1 MAKLK
6 ILKDG
11 NRTTYILARDGES
24 IPLVSVEGGG
34 EIKVLKERI
43 TSPEIA
49 LLLASALRH
58 AVGMMKNTL
67 LTEEEW
73 QELERFWAKEYDAL
87 WNISS
92 SE

>member
-24 IPLVSVEGGG
+24 IPLVSVEGG

-58 AVGMMKNTL
+58 AVGMMGNTP

-87 WNISS
+87 WNTSN

>member
-1 MAKLK
+1 MNTVK
-6 ILKDG
+6 ILKDEK
-11 NRTTYILARDGES
+11 RTTYIFARDGES
-24 IPLVSVEGGG
+24 IPLVSVEGG

-49 LLLASALRH
+49 LSLASALKH
-58 AVGMMKNTL
+58 AVSMMGNTS

-73 QELERFWAKEYDAL
+73 QELEQFWTKEYDAL
-87 WNISS
+87 WNTSN

>member
-1 MAKLK
+1 MNTVK

-11 NRTTYILARDGES
+11 NRITYILARDGES
-24 IPLVSVEGGG
+24 IPLVSVEDG

-49 LLLASALRH
+49 LLLASALKH
-58 AVGMMKNTL
+58 AVSMMSNIP

-73 QELERFWAKEYDAL
+73 RELERFWAKEYDAL
-87 WNISS
+87 WNTSN